1 MKQALFSLT
10 PIGGVGEIGSN
21 FTLISTHDSDII
33 IDCGLLFPY
42 EDFFDI
48 NYLIPDFSFLKAERL
63 KSIII
68 THGHEDHIGA
78 LIHFI
83 VRFPELPIHAGKFT
97 QELIKKK
104 CVERNIKPQFVTYQ
118 ESSVIEIA
126 DLEFHPI
133 HVTHSIP
140 ETFGLFVKDRA
151 ATWGALYISDFKY
164 DLNPMYEKP
173 FNIEKVITLTKSVE
187 RSAYFLDS
195 TNALLNI
202 KTDSERDLLP
212 DLEFL
217 ISREDRRLFFT
228 LFASNIYRLNSIC
241 LLGKKHKRKI
251 VVMGRSVEFY
261 IKAAIAA
268 GYFEGITEED
278 ILDGSQVDPKNDRLI
293 VLVSGCQGDFLS
305 ALRRLS
311 YGEDSTFKLASTD
324 KVIFSS
330 KVIPGNEKKISR
342 IMNKITESGAEVI
355 SAYDYR
361 IHASGHPGLKDL
373 QMILDQVQPDVYFP
387 IHGESYF
394 LKRHQ
399 DWVKKNYIK
408 IKAELFYN
416 GHRVDFF
423 SDKNYRISEFKAVE
437 PEIIHGKDLVIEK
450 TQISQ
455 RRKLACNGVVFLSID
470 IKKKKLI
477 LSTQG
482 LPLMANSHQDKLEK
496 NLWNRI
502 SGDLAGR
509 NEDYLKD
516 QLRIIVRQFYQ
527 ALLGYKPVTQVHLI
541 A

>member
-1 MKQALFSLT
+1 MNTPLFSLT

-21 FTLISTHDSDII
+21 FTLISTPDSDVI

-48 NYLIPDFSFLKAERL
+48 NYLIPDFNFLSTERL
-63 KSIII
+63 KAIII

-78 LIHFI
+78 LIHFMA
-83 VRFPELPIHAGKFT
+83 RFPELPIYAGSFT

-104 CVERNIKPQFVTYQ
+104 SLERNLKPKFVTYI
-118 ESSVIEIA
+118 ESSVIELA
-126 DLEFHPI
+126 GLEFHPI

-140 ETFGLFVKDRA
+140 ETFGLFIKDLKS
-151 ATWGALYISDFKY
+151 TWGALYISDFKY
-164 DLNPMYEKP
+164 DLNPMFEKP
-173 FNIEKVITLTKSVE
+173 FNIEKVIKLTKSVQ

-212 DLEFL
+212 DLDFL
-217 ISREDRRLFFT
+217 ISREDRRLFIT

-241 LLGKKHKRKI
+241 LMALKHKRKI
-251 VVMGRSVEFY
+251 VVLGRSVEFY
-261 IKAAIAA
+261 IKAAMAA
-268 GYFEGITEED
+268 GYFEGVEEKD
-278 ILDGSQVDPKNDRLI
+278 IFDGSQVDSKNDRLLVI
-293 VLVSGCQGDFLS
+293 VSGCQGDFLS

-311 YGEDSTFKLASTD
+311 FGEDSTFKLLPSD
-324 KVIFSS
+324 KVVFSS

-342 IMNKITESGAEVI
+342 IMNKITEFGAEVI

-373 QMILDQVQPDVYFP
+373 QMILDQIQPDAYFP
-387 IHGESYF
+387 IHGESFF

-399 DWVKKNYIK
+399 DWIK
-408 IKAELFYN
+408 TKYPQVKAELFYN
-416 GHRVDFF
+416 GHSVVFHP
-423 SDKNYRISEFKAVE
+423 DKTYKIREAKVVE
-437 PEIIHGKDLVIEK
+437 PEIIHGKDLVIER

-470 IKKKKLI
+470 PKKTKLV
-477 LSTQG
+477 LTTQG
-482 LPLMANSHQDKLEK
+482 LPLLVDSHQEKLEK
-496 NLWNRI
+496 MLWNRLQ
-502 SGDLAGR
+502 GDLAGR
-509 NEDYLKD
+509 NEEYLKD

>member
-1 MKQALFSLT
+1 MNSPLFSLT

-21 FTLISTHDSDII
+21 FTLISTHDSDVV

-48 NYLIPDFSFLKAERL
+48 NYLIPDFNFLNHERL
-63 KSIII
+63 KAIII

-78 LIHFI
+78 LIHFM
-83 VRFPELPIHAGKFT
+83 VRFPDLPIYAGSFT

-104 CVERNIKPQFVTYQ
+104 SLERNLKPKFVTYV
-118 ESSVIEIA
+118 ENSVIELA
-126 DLEFHPI
+126 ELEFHPI

-140 ETFGLFVKDRA
+140 ETFGLFIKDLKS
-151 ATWGALYISDFKY
+151 TWGALYISDFKF
-164 DLNPMYEKP
+164 DLNPMFEKP
-173 FNIEKVITLTKSVE
+173 FNIEKVIKLTKSVQ

-212 DLEFL
+212 DLDFL
-217 ISREDRRLFFT
+217 ISREDRRLFIT
-228 LFASNIYRLNSIC
+228 LFASNIYRLKSIC
-241 LLGKKHKRKI
+241 LMALKHKRKI
-251 VVMGRSVEFY
+251 VVLGRSVEFY
-261 IKAAIAA
+261 IKAAMGA
-268 GYFEGITEED
+268 GYFDGVEEKD
-278 ILDGSQVDPKNDRLI
+278 ILDGSQVDPKNDRLLVI
-293 VLVSGCQGDFLS
+293 VSGCQGDFLS

-311 YGEDSTFKLASTD
+311 FGEDSTFKLVPSD
-324 KVIFSS
+324 KVVFSS

-342 IMNKITESGAEVI
+342 IMNKITEFGAEVI

-373 QMILDQVQPDVYFP
+373 QMILDQILPDTYFP
-387 IHGESYF
+387 IHGESFF

-399 DWVKKNYIK
+399 DWIKNKYPLV
-408 IKAELFYN
+408 KAELIYN
-416 GHRVDFF
+416 GHSVVFH
-423 SDKNYRISEFKAVE
+423 SDKTYKIREAKVVE
-437 PEIIHGKDLVIEK
+437 PEIIHGKDLVIER

-470 IKKKKLI
+470 TKKSKLV
-477 LSTQG
+477 LTTQG
-482 LPLMANSHQDKLEK
+482 LPLLVDSHHEKLEK
-496 NLWNRI
+496 LLWNRLH
-502 SGDLAGR
+502 GDLAGR
-509 NEDYLKD
+509 NEEYLKD

>member
-1 MKQALFSLT
+1 MSSPLFSLT

-21 FTLISTHDSDII
+21 FTLISTATSDVI

-48 NYLIPDFSFLKAERL
+48 NYLIPDFNFLDPKRIEA
-63 KSIII
+63 IVI

-78 LIHFI
+78 LIHFMA
-83 VRFPELPIHAGKFT
+83 RFPEVPIYAGRFT

-104 CVERNIKPQFVTYQ
+104 STERNLKPKFETYT
-118 ESSVIEIA
+118 ESSVLELSG
-126 DLEFHPI
+126 LEFHPI

-140 ETFGLFVKDRA
+140 ETFGLFIKDKM
-151 ATWGALYISDFKY
+151 ATWGALYISDFKF
-164 DLNPMYEKP
+164 DLNPMFEKP
-173 FNIEKVITLTKSVE
+173 FNIEKVIKLTKSVQ

-212 DLEFL
+212 DLEHL
-217 ISREDRRLFFT
+217 VSREDRRLFIT

-241 LLGKKHKRKI
+241 LMALKHKRKI
-251 VVMGRSVEFY
+251 VVLGRSVEYY

-278 ILDGSQVDPKNDRLI
+278 ILDGSQVDPKSDRLLVI
-293 VLVSGCQGDFLS
+293 VSGCQGDFLS

-311 YGEDSTFKLASTD
+311 YGEDSTFKLVPGD

-342 IMNKITESGAEVI
+342 IMNKITEAGAEVI

-373 QMILDQVQPDVYFP
+373 QMILDQIQPDVYFP
-387 IHGESYF
+387 IHGESFF

-399 DWVKKNYIK
+399 DWIKKSYPK
-408 IKAELFYN
+408 VKAELFYN
-416 GHRVDFF
+416 GHSVALHA
-423 SDKNYRISEFKAVE
+423 DKTYKIRESKVVE
-437 PEIIHGKDLVIEK
+437 PELIHGKDLVIER

-455 RRKLACNGVVFLSID
+455 RRKLACNGVVFLSVEL
-470 IKKKKLI
+470 KKRKLVI
-477 LSTQG
+477 TTQG
-482 LPLMANSHQDKLEK
+482 LPLMIDAHQEKLEK
-496 NLWNRI
+496 NILNRL

-509 NEDYLKD
+509 NEEYLKD
-516 QLRIIVRQFYQ
+516 QLRILVRQFYQ

-541 A
+541 S

>member
-1 MKQALFSLT
+1 MKHPLFSLT

-21 FTLISTHDSDII
+21 FTLISTPDHEVI

-48 NYLIPDFSFLKAERL
+48 NYLIPDFNVLNPSKLKA
-63 KSIII
+63 III

-78 LIHFI
+78 LIHFMA
-83 VRFPELPIHAGKFT
+83 RFPLIPIYAGKFT

-104 CVERNIKPQFVTYQ
+104 SGERGLKPIFVTYN
-118 ESSVIEIA
+118 ESSVI
-126 DLEFHPI
+126 DFMGLEFHPI

-140 ETFGLFVKDRA
+140 ETFGLFIKDLA
-151 ATWGALYISDFKY
+151 STWGALYISDFKF
-164 DLNPMYEKP
+164 DLSPLYEKP
-173 FNIEKVITLTKSVE
+173 FNIEKVIKLTQSVQKS
-187 RSAYFLDS
+187 AFFLDS
-195 TNALLNI
+195 TNALLDL

-217 ISREDRRLFFT
+217 ISRDDRRIFMT
-228 LFASNIYRLNSIC
+228 MFASNIYRLNSIC
-241 LLGKKHKRKI
+241 ILAKKHKRKI
-251 VVMGRSVEFY
+251 VVMGRSVDFY
-261 IKAAIAA
+261 IKAAIAS
-268 GYFEGITEED
+268 GYFEEITEED
-278 ILDGSQVDPKNDRLI
+278 ILDSTQVDTKNDRMI

-311 YGEDSTFKLASTD
+311 YGEDSSFKLCETD

-342 IMNKITESGAEVI
+342 IMNKITEFGAEVI

-373 QMILDQVQPDVYFP
+373 QLILDRVQPDVYFP

-399 DWVKKNYIK
+399 NWIKKK
-408 IKAELFYN
+408 FPSIKAEIFFN
-416 GHRVDFF
+416 GDRVDFF
-423 SDKNYRISEFKAVE
+423 ASLDYKLSAFKAVE
-437 PEIIHGKDLVIEK
+437 PEIVHGKDLIIERS
-450 TQISQ
+450 QISQ
-455 RRKLACNGVVFLSID
+455 RRKLACNGMVFLSLD
-470 IKKKKLI
+470 VKRKKLVVT
-477 LSTQG
+477 TQG
-482 LPLMANSHQDKLEK
+482 LPLFAESEIEKLEK
-496 NLWNRI
+496 NIWHKINK
-502 SGDLAGR
+502 DLAGR
-509 NEDYLKD
+509 NDDYFKE
-516 QLRIIVRQFYQ
+516 QIRISVRQFYQ